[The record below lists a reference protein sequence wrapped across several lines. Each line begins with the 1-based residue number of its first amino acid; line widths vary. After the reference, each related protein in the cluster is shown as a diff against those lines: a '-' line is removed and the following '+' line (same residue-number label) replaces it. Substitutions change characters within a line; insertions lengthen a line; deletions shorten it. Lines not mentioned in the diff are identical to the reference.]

1 MMPEPSIRR
10 RAAPRFL
17 AAWMAAVLCASAAAP
32 AAARQRVTPP
42 VAERRAHVDTLF
54 GDVRSD
60 DYFWLRDKPNPAVR
74 AYLEAENAY
83 ADQMLAPIAA
93 LRETLYREMLGRI
106 KQTDLSV
113 PFREGGFY
121 YYSRTEEGK
130 QYAIWCRKQG
140 SLDASEEV
148 LLDLN
153 RLAVGQTFMGL
164 GAFAVSDDGNLLA
177 YSVDTTGFRQYALFV
192 KDLRT
197 GQLLPD
203 RAAKTGSVA
212 WAADNR
218 TLFYTVEDSAKRQY
232 RLYRHVLGAGD
243 DLLYEEPDERFNVSV
258 NRTRSGAYLVLGI
271 ESHTTS
277 EARILPA
284 DRPTEGFRLVSA
296 RRQDRQYDVDH
307 RGELLYIRVN
317 DTGRN
322 FRLVTAP
329 VADPREENW
338 RELVPHRADVMLVG
352 IELFADH
359 YVRVER
365 ADGLPRLV
373 VVDFA
378 TGSSRAIRF
387 PEPVYSAFANVNRVW
402 DTGLFRYS
410 YQSFITPAS
419 VYDYDVRTR
428 RSTLLK
434 RTEVLGGYDPRR
446 YVSARV
452 YATARDGVRIPISLV
467 YRRGLRRDG
476 RAPMLLQAYGSYG
489 SPSSVT
495 FNSNRLS
502 LLDRGVVFALAH
514 IRGGGEMGKAWHDQ
528 GRMMHK
534 MNTFTDFIASAE
546 YLIGRGYTS
555 AQRLAIQGGSA
566 GGLLMGAVTNLRP
579 DLFRAV
585 VANVPFVDVI
595 NTMLDASL
603 PLTVPE
609 FEEWGNPRIREQY
622 EYIKQYSPY
631 DNLAARAYPAMLVT
645 TSFNDSQV
653 MYWEPAKYVARMRTL
668 RTDDRP
674 LVFAINM
681 GAGHGGASGRYD
693 RLREIARD
701 WGFVLWQLGISK

>member
-1 MMPEPSIRR
+1 MRVTSSVA
-10 RAAPRFL
+10 RAFVLL
-17 AAWMAAVLCASAAAP
+17 AAAVAP
-32 AAARQRVTPP
+32 AFAQQLPAPP
-42 VAERRAHVDTLF
+42 VAERHAKADTLF
-54 GDVRSD
+54 GDVRVD
-60 DYFWLRDKPNPAVR
+60 DYFWLREKANPAVR

-83 ADQMLAPIAA
+83 ADQVLSPVAA

-113 PFREGGFY
+113 PFREGGYF

-130 QYAIWCRKQG
+130 QYQIWCRRRG
-140 SLDASEEV
+140 SLRAPEEV

-153 RLAVGQTFMGL
+153 RLAVGQSFMGL
-164 GAFAVSDDGNLLA
+164 GALQVTDDGNLLA
-177 YSVDTTGFRQYALFV
+177 YSLDTTGFRQYALFV

-197 GQLLPD
+197 GQVLAD
-203 RAAKTGSVA
+203 RAARTGSVA
-212 WAADNR
+212 WAADNH
-218 TLFYTVEDSAKRQY
+218 TLFFTVEDSAKRQY
-232 RLYRHVLGAGD
+232 RLYRHALGGSD
-243 DLLYEEPDERFNVSV
+243 ELLYEEPDERFNVSV
-258 NRTRSGAYLVLGI
+258 DRTRSGGYLVLSIG
-271 ESHTTS
+271 SHTTS
-277 EARILPA
+277 EARLLRA
-284 DRPTEGFRLVSA
+284 DQPSGAFQLVSP

-307 RGELLYIRVN
+307 RGDLLYIRVN

-329 VADPREENW
+329 VAEPREENW
-338 RELVPHRADVMLVG
+338 REIVPQRPDVMLEGV
-352 IELFADH
+352 ELFADH
-359 YVRVER
+359 YVLVER
-365 ADGLPRLV
+365 SDGLPRLV
-373 VVDFA
+373 VVSFR
-378 TGSSRAIRF
+378 TGARHAIRF
-387 PEPVYSAFANVNRVW
+387 PEPVYTAFPSVNRVW
-402 DTGLFRYS
+402 DTQLFRYS
-410 YQSFITPAS
+410 YQSFITPGS

-446 YVSARV
+446 YVSERV
-452 YATARDGVRIPISLV
+452 YATARDGTRIPISLV

-476 RAPMLLQAYGSYG
+476 AAPMLLTAYGSYG

-502 LLDRGVVFALAH
+502 LLDRGVVVALAH

-528 GRMMHK
+528 GRMMTK
-534 MNTFTDFIASAE
+534 MNTFMDFIACAE
-546 YLIGRGYTS
+546 YLVAQHYTS
-555 AQRLAIQGGSA
+555 PQRLAIQGGSA

-579 DLFRAV
+579 DLFHAV

-622 EYIKQYSPY
+622 EYIRQYSPY
-631 DNLAARAYPAMLVT
+631 DNLAAKAYPAILVT

-653 MYWEPAKYVARMRTL
+653 MYWEPSKYVARL
-668 RTDDRP
+668 RALKTDDRP
-674 LVFAINM
+674 LVFVINM

-701 WGFVLWQLGISK
+701 WSFVLWQLGITQ

>member
-1 MMPEPSIRR
+1 MTSEPART
-10 RAAPRFL
+10 RATRAWVSAWLVALL
-17 AAWMAAVLCASAAAP
+17 AAGAP
-32 AAARQRVTPP
+32 AAAQQPSPP
-42 VAERRAHVDTLF
+42 LAERRAHVDTLF
-54 GDVRSD
+54 GDVRGD
-60 DYFWLRDKPNPAVR
+60 DYFWLRHKADPAVR

-83 ADQMLAPIAA
+83 AEGMLAPIAA
-93 LRETLYREMLGRI
+93 LRETLYGEMLARI

-113 PFREGGFY
+113 PFREGDFSY
-121 YYSRTEEGK
+121 YTRTEEGK
-130 QYAIWCRKQG
+130 QYAIWCRKRD
-140 SLDASEEV
+140 SLPAEEV

-153 RLAVGQTFMGL
+153 QLAVGKTFLGL
-164 GAFAVSDDGNLLA
+164 GAFQVSDDGNLLA

-197 GQLLPD
+197 GELLPD
-203 RAAKTGSVA
+203 RASKTGSVA

-232 RLYRHVLGAGD
+232 RLYRHTLGGGD
-243 DLLYEEPDERFNVSV
+243 ELLYEEPDERFNVRV
-258 NRTRSGAYLVLGI
+258 QRTRSGGYLVLSVG
-271 ESHTTS
+271 SHTTS

-284 DRPTEGFRLVSA
+284 DQPAGTFRLVSP

-307 RGELLYIRVN
+307 RGDLLYIRVN

-329 VADPREENW
+329 IADPSEGSW
-338 RELVPHRADVMLVG
+338 RELVAHRPAVMLEDV
-352 IELFADH
+352 ELFADH
-359 YVRVER
+359 YVLVER

-373 VVDFA
+373 VVDFQ
-378 TGSSRAIRF
+378 TGARHPIGF
-387 PEPVYSAFANVNRVW
+387 PEPVYSASASVNRVF
-402 DTGLFRYS
+402 DAKVFRYA
-410 YQSFITPAS
+410 YQSFITPSS
-419 VYDYDVRTR
+419 VYDYDVRTG

-434 RTEVLGGYDPRR
+434 RTEVLGGYDPSR
-446 YVSARV
+446 YVSERV
-452 YATARDGVRIPISLV
+452 YATAKDGVRVPISLV

-476 RAPMLLQAYGSYG
+476 RAPMLLTAYGSYG
-489 SPSSVT
+489 SPSSVG
-495 FNSNRLS
+495 FNSNRVS
-502 LLDRGVVFALAH
+502 LLDRGVVVALAH

-528 GRMMHK
+528 GRMLNK

-546 YLIGRGYTS
+546 YLVARRYTS
-555 AQRLAIQGGSA
+555 PPRLAIQGGSA

-579 DLFRAV
+579 DLFRVV

-622 EYIKQYSPY
+622 EYIRRYSPY
-631 DNLAARAYPAMLVT
+631 DNLAPKAYPAMLVT

-653 MYWEPAKYVARMRTL
+653 MYWEPAKYVARLRTL

-674 LVFAINM
+674 LVFTINM

-701 WGFVLWQLGISK
+701 WGFVLWQLGITR

>member
-1 MMPEPSIRR
+1 V
-10 RAAPRFL
+10 
-17 AAWMAAVLCASAAAP
+17 AAWLVALFAVTPVGAQQP
-32 AAARQRVTPP
+32 AAP

-54 GDVRSD
+54 GDVRQD
-60 DYFWLRDKPNPAVR
+60 DYFWLREKTNPAVR

-83 ADQMLAPIAA
+83 ADRMLQPIAA
-93 LRETLYREMLGRI
+93 LRDTLYREMLGRI

-113 PFREGGFY
+113 PFREGDFY

-130 QYAIWCRKQG
+130 QYAIWCRKRG
-140 SLDASEEV
+140 SLDAAEEV

-164 GAFAVSDDGNLLA
+164 GTFQVSDDGNLLA

-203 RAAKTGSVA
+203 RAGKTGSVA

-218 TLFYTVEDSAKRQY
+218 TLLYTVEDSAKRQY
-232 RLYRHVLGAGD
+232 RLYRHALGGAD
-243 DLLYEEPDERFNVSV
+243 ELLYEEPDERFDVSIQ
-258 NRTRSGAYLVLGI
+258 RTRSGGYLVLSIG
-271 ESHTTS
+271 SHTTS

-284 DRPTEGFRLVSA
+284 GQPAGTFLLVSP
-296 RRQDRQYDVDH
+296 RRQDREYYVDH
-307 RGELLYIRVN
+307 RGDQLYIRVN

-329 VADPREENW
+329 VADPAEGNW
-338 RELVPHRADVMLVG
+338 RELVPHRADVMLEDF
-352 IELFADH
+352 ELFAGH
-359 YVRVER
+359 YVRIER

-373 VVDFA
+373 VVDFR
-378 TGSSRAIRF
+378 TGASHPIRF
-387 PEPVYSAFANVNRVW
+387 PEPVYSAFASVNRVW
-402 DTGLFRYS
+402 DTTVFRYS

-419 VYDYDVRTR
+419 VYDYDVGTR

-434 RTEVLGGYDPRR
+434 RTEVLGGYEAGR

-452 YATARDGVRIPISLV
+452 YATAQDGVRIPISLV
-467 YRRGLRRDG
+467 YRRGVRRDG
-476 RAPMLLQAYGSYG
+476 SAPMLLTAYGSYG
-489 SPSSVT
+489 SPSSVG

-502 LLDRGVVFALAH
+502 LLDRGVVYALAH

-528 GRMMHK
+528 GRMLHK
-534 MNTFTDFIASAE
+534 MNTFTDFIAAAE
-546 YLIGRGYTS
+546 YLVARRYTS
-555 AQRLAIQGGSA
+555 PRRLAIQGGSA

-579 DLFRAV
+579 DLFHAV

-603 PLTVPE
+603 PLTVGE

-631 DNLAARAYPAMLVT
+631 DNLAAKSYPAMLVT

-653 MYWEPAKYVARMRTL
+653 MYWEPSKYVARMRAL
-668 RTDDRP
+668 RTDERP

-701 WGFVLWQLGISK
+701 WGFVLWQLGVSR

>member
-1 MMPEPSIRR
+1 MTVKSRGAGR
-10 RAAPRFL
+10 VRAGACLVVLL
-17 AAWMAAVLCASAAAP
+17 AAVVP
-32 AAARQRVTPP
+32 AAAQQPP
-42 VAERRAHVDTLF
+42 VAERRPHTDTLF

-60 DYFWLRDKPNPAVR
+60 DYFWLRQKSDPAVR

-83 ADQMLAPIAA
+83 ADRTLAPIAS
-93 LRETLYREMLGRI
+93 LRDTLYREMLGRI

-113 PFREGGFY
+113 PYREGDYLY
-121 YYSRTEEGK
+121 YTRTEEGK
-130 QYAIWCRKQG
+130 QYAIWCRKRG
-140 SLDASEEV
+140 SAAGAEEV

-153 RLAVGQTFMGL
+153 QLAAGQTFMGL
-164 GAFAVSDDGNLLA
+164 GAFRVSDDGNLLA

-203 RAAKTGSVA
+203 RAARTGSVA
-212 WAADNR
+212 WASDNR
-218 TLFYTVEDSAKRQY
+218 TLFYTVEDAAKRQY
-232 RLYRHVLGAGD
+232 RLYRHVLGGAD
-243 DLLYEEPDERFNVSV
+243 ELLYEEPDERFNVGV
-258 NRTRSGAYLVLGI
+258 GRTRSGGYLVL
-271 ESHTTS
+271 EVSSHTTA
-277 EARILPA
+277 EARILAADQPA
-284 DRPTEGFRLVSA
+284 GVFRLVA
-296 RRQDRQYDVDH
+296 PRRQDREYYVDH
-307 RGELLYIRVN
+307 RGDLLYIRVN

-329 VADPREENW
+329 VADPSEGNW
-338 RELVPHRADVMLVG
+338 RELVPDRPDVMLEDV
-352 IELFADH
+352 ELFADH

-378 TGSSRAIRF
+378 TGASRPIPF
-387 PEPVYSAFANVNRVW
+387 PEPVYSASPGVNRIW
-402 DTGLFRYS
+402 DTKLFRYA

-419 VYDYDVRTR
+419 VYDYDIGTR

-434 RTEVLGGYDPRR
+434 RTDVLGGYEPDQ
-446 YVSARV
+446 YVSERV
-452 YATARDGVRIPISLV
+452 FATAKDGVRIPISLV

-476 RAPMLLQAYGSYG
+476 RSPMLLTAYGSYG
-489 SPSSVT
+489 SPSSVG

-502 LLDRGVVFALAH
+502 LLDRGVVVALAH

-528 GRMMHK
+528 GRMLNK
-534 MNTFTDFIASAE
+534 MNTFTDFIAAAE
-546 YLIGRGYTS
+546 HLIAQRYTS
-555 AQRLAIQGGSA
+555 ADRLAIQGGSA

-579 DLFRAV
+579 DLFHAV

-609 FEEWGNPRIREQY
+609 FEEWGNPRIREQFD
-622 EYIKQYSPY
+622 YIRRYSPY
-631 DNLAARAYPAMLVT
+631 DNLAAKAYPAMLVT

-668 RTDDRP
+668 RTGDQP
-674 LVFAINM
+674 LVFTINM

-701 WGFVLWQLGISK
+701 WGFVLWQLGISR

>member
-1 MMPEPSIRR
+1 MILEPSS
-10 RAAPRFL
+10 RARANPGLL
-17 AAWMAAVLCASAAAP
+17 AAFVVALLWAGTAAP
-32 AAARQRVTPP
+32 AIGQQRFAPP
-42 VAERRAHVDTLF
+42 VAARRAHVDTLF

-60 DYFWLRDKPNPAVR
+60 DYFWLREKANPAVR
-74 AYLEAENAY
+74 AYLEAENVY
-83 ADQMLAPIAA
+83 AEQVLAPIAT

-113 PFREGGFY
+113 PFREGEFF

-130 QYAIWCRKQG
+130 QYAIWCRKKG
-140 SLDASEEV
+140 SLDAAEEV

-153 RLAVGQTFMGL
+153 QLAVGKTFMGL
-164 GAFAVSDDGNLLA
+164 RAFEVSDDGSLLA

-197 GQLLPD
+197 GRILPD

-232 RLYRHVLGAGD
+232 RLYRHVLGGSD

-258 NRTRSGAYLVLGI
+258 ERTRSGGYLVLSIG
-271 ESHTTS
+271 SHTTS

-284 DRPTEGFRLVSA
+284 DQPAGAWRLVA
-296 RRQDRQYDVDH
+296 PRRQDREYYVDH
-307 RGELLYIRVN
+307 RGDLLYIRVN

-322 FRLVTAP
+322 FRMVTVP
-329 VADPREENW
+329 VADPAEANW
-338 RELVPHRADVMLVG
+338 RELVPHRAGVMLEG
-352 IELFADH
+352 FELFAGH
-359 YVRVER
+359 YVRFER

-373 VVDFA
+373 VVDFRSGA
-378 TGSSRAIRF
+378 AHAIRF
-387 PEPVYSAFANVNRVW
+387 PEPVYSAFASVNRVW
-402 DTGLFRYS
+402 DTKLFRYA

-419 VYDYDVRTR
+419 VYDYDVRTQ
-428 RSTLLK
+428 RSALLK
-434 RTEVLGGYDPRR
+434 RNEVLGGYDPRR

-452 YATARDGVRIPISLV
+452 YATARDGARIPISLV
-467 YRRGLRRDG
+467 YRRGVRRDG
-476 RAPMLLQAYGSYG
+476 RAAMLLTAYGSYG

-502 LLDRGVVFALAH
+502 LLDRGVVVALAH

-528 GRMMHK
+528 GRMMAK

-546 YLIGRGYTS
+546 YLVRSRYTS
-555 AQRLAIQGGSA
+555 PDRLAIQGGSA

-603 PLTVPE
+603 PLTVTE

-631 DNLAARAYPAMLVT
+631 DNLTARAYPAMLVT

-653 MYWEPAKYVARMRTL
+653 MYWEPSKYVARMRTL

-701 WGFVLWQLGISK
+701 WGFVLWQLGISE